1 MEDWGVAYCCF
12 FMLSYLPSQS
22 ALMHTELQAC
32 ETRKRLTG
40 ICDLINL
47 VQTTPMSNGQST
59 KALRLTYG
67 YRERSPSF
75 GLKESREGESLSS
88 EVGCCPSEA
97 ISNCPTADARTI
109 NRLVTQRSCL
119 ESFAKMSTQD
129 VSLQSPLVSLAAYR
143 LLPQDTTASISAVF
157 QYRGDMKRHLP
168 MRGRRSKSTHCGVA
182 HWTRAAV
189 LDSFDCDRGSD

>member
-1 MEDWGVAYCCF
+1 MAYWCF

-109 NRLVTQRSCL
+109 NRLVTNGPAWKASPRCRH
-119 ESFAKMSTQD
+119 KMFHCKALWSLLQLIGCCPRTQPRLSRPFSSTE
-129 VSLQSPLVSLAAYR
+129 V
-143 LLPQDTTASISAVF
+143 T
-157 QYRGDMKRHLP
+157 
-168 MRGRRSKSTHCGVA
+168 
-182 HWTRAAV
+182 
-189 LDSFDCDRGSD
+189 